1 MSSLSL
7 DVETVLDGAL
17 RLKATGTGFIQS
29 TAKMLVVFD
38 DVAATAT
45 GAPFASLVVD
55 IDVIVDGAFTKLF
68 TIPGLTNGELYV
80 TKAMIGTAEAVVVD
94 GPSARPTKPVLS
106 ILEKKENAV
115 KINVDL
121 IDKFGGDYENVLLF
135 VKLVSGNATTSIQ
148 KIPLGPFQFVGKT
161 REQMKIERVL
171 DSTVFERE
179 KLYEV
184 AVIASSART
193 GYSLISDSLSVKMS
207 DLLDPA
213 TNIVVEQHPI
223 YADRVSV
230 RFNPDADFFSNYV
243 TKTYDPIIPSRLVSM
258 ALKSPVTFSV
268 GIKVG
273 TSVLEPSVAVT
284 PSFLAG
290 QMTGQ
295 TLVGGVLTG
304 GSWQDAALVQLEA
317 YFTIPDALR
326 DAATLSVVATIV
338 SICDRD
344 ADNLYDFNK
353 GFSAAKTILGK
364 IGVNAGLMPAADIS
378 LAKGSNEDIVATV
391 KVFFNTDAEFHNYHG
406 KNRLPGYSNL
416 VTFMDLI
423 DAVTGGVLEENIQLG
438 SIGTGLANAASV
450 VRTYSAAQ
458 YKVEG
463 LGRKLGLRFR
473 SAETATGIKTLP
485 VVSAVSKFIEQ
496 PGEMQTFAVESAGT
510 VAAPQ
515 ILALWT
521 PGKTFGSQLKDFQIS
536 YLKEI
541 VKVTGATTGQWVEG
555 GSYAAGDSAT
565 NLGVEYVAILAHSYT
580 LSPAYVSTTV
590 YSSGTVVSF
599 GGRNHARKND
609 VGGNVL
615 SGISPAD
622 ITKWTILNPVSIF
635 EVAFWKPR
643 FEVSVYSNAYA
654 PTVREQFF
662 TNGPDGTQFPLA
674 TIVNLRIVARYI
686 DRNSTDLL
694 AVTLS
699 NSLDEKASMGSHI
712 VNALQFV
719 LSYDTNANTGTITIK
734 DKIVDVASIAGFSVS
749 DDEHLSP
756 TTELRVVTR
765 LADNEG
771 MTVNVETI
779 AASAGALDSAI
790 KTYALVAGVLKIV
803 HAQQS
808 FSLTRNG
815 QTFIYNGPVTLIN
828 LTLRKNIEL
837 TNPTVTYSVQ
847 PVVPAA
853 YVATTVY
860 TTGTR
865 VLFGTNSY
873 TRTSSGSGSN
883 VAPTGNVVASTLF
896 WTDNGPFSSARVI
909 LTDKAAA
916 VAALANSSFSDIRTV
931 FGVTIVANG
940 ATLNGWSTIGIPH
953 IATAN
958 AMAASYKSGNTLVSF
973 NTGDSSYSTVTGKWE
988 VTYSGVWSAAIEMAS
1003 STEGARM
1010 IANPSSAI
1018 LSASI

>member
-38 DVAATAT
+38 DVAAIAT

-55 IDVIVDGAFTKLF
+55 IDAIVNGAFIKLF

-80 TKAMIGTAEAVVVD
+80 IKAMVGTAEAVVVD

-121 IDKFGGDYENVLLF
+121 VDKFGGDYENVLLF

-148 KIPLGPFQFVGKT
+148 KIPLGPFNFAGKI

-193 GYSLISDSLSVKMS
+193 GYSDISDSLSVKMS
-207 DLLDPA
+207 DLLDSA

-230 RFNPDADFFSNYV
+230 RFSPDVDFFSNYV

-353 GFSAAKTILGK
+353 GSSAPKTILGK

-416 VTFMDLI
+416 FTFMDLI
-423 DAVTGGVLEENIQLG
+423 DAVTGVVLEENIQLG
-438 SIGTGLANAASV
+438 SFAVGLANAASV

-458 YKVEG
+458 YKVDG
-463 LGRKLGLRFR
+463 LGRKLGLRFK
-473 SAETATGIKTLP
+473 SAQTATGIKTLP
-485 VVSAVSKFIEQ
+485 VVSAVSKYLEQ
-496 PGEMQTFAVESAGT
+496 PGEMLTFAVESAGT

-515 ILALWT
+515 IQALWAIG
-521 PGKTFGSQLKDFQIS
+521 PTFGSQLKDFEIS

-541 VKVTGATTGQWVEG
+541 VKVTGLTTGEWIMAN
-555 GSYAAGDSAT
+555 SYAVGDSAT
-565 NLGVEYVAILAHSYT
+565 YLGVEYVCIQAIVNA
-580 LSPAYVSTTV
+580 
-590 YSSGTVVSF
+590 
-599 GGRNHARKND
+599 
-609 VGGNVL
+609 
-615 SGISPAD
+615 
-622 ITKWTILNPVSIF
+622 VSIF

-643 FEVSVYSNAYA
+643 FEVSVYPNKYA

-662 TNGPDGTQFPLA
+662 TNGPDGTPFPLA
-674 TIVNLRIVARYI
+674 TIVNLRIVARYV

-712 VNALQFV
+712 VNALQFI
-719 LSYDTNANTGTITIK
+719 LSYDTDANTGTITIK

-756 TTELRVVTR
+756 TTVARLVTKI
-765 LADNEG
+765 ATNSG
-771 MTVNVETI
+771 MTENVETI
-779 AASAGALDSAI
+779 AASSGTADAAI
-790 KTYALVAGVLKIV
+790 KTYALVAGFPKIV
-803 HAQQS
+803 HVQQM
-808 FSLTRNG
+808 FTLTRNG
-815 QTFIYNGPVTLIN
+815 QTFIYNGPVTLVTLI
-828 LTLRKNIEL
+828 LRKNIEL
-837 TNPTVTYSVQ
+837 INPTVTYSVQ
-847 PVVPAA
+847 PVAPAA
-853 YVATTVY
+853 YVASIVY
-860 TTGTR
+860 SAGTK
-865 VLFGTNSY
+865 VLFGSNAY
-873 TRTSSGSGSN
+873 TRTSNNPTFAGITPN
-883 VAPTGNVVASTLF
+883 APNNTA
-896 WTDNGPFSSARVI
+896 WTDNGPFSSARVA

-931 FGVTIVANG
+931 FGVIIVANG

-973 NTGDSSYSTVTGKWE
+973 NTGDSSYGTVTGKWE
-988 VTYSGVWSAAIEMAS
+988 VTYSGVWSAAIMMAS